1 MIRVATRYG
10 VIFKLA
16 EIARERDVLGATDVL
31 VAEEQNLVLEKQSS
45 NLCHETG
52 VRDATPRLTLLTSAP
67 MAHVSG
73 STRGFEFRTAAAT

>member
-31 VAEEQNLVLEKQSS
+31 VAEEQDPVLEKQSA
-45 NLCHETG
+45 NLCHQ
-52 VRDATPRLTLLTSAP
+52 TSVA
-67 MAHVSG
+67 
-73 STRGFEFRTAAAT
+73 